1 MIIFGFLGFC
11 FTGALIVVCALW
23 ADRYGR
29 GLRNILNK
37 DRDWLDDDTLSARAD
52 GSSPTE
58 ATNDRPSPTG
68 HQPLPNNEHGQSSPE
83 HKSSGASYSTSITRA
98 DYTFGHQLIAGG
110 SMRRI
115 K

>member
-1 MIIFGFLGFC
+1 MIIFGLVGFC

-29 GLRNILNK
+29 GLRKILNK
-37 DRDWLDDDTLSARAD
+37 DRDWLDDDTISARAD

-58 ATNDRPSPTG
+58 AAIDRPSPTG
-68 HQPLPNNEHGQSSPE
+68 HQPPHSNELGQSSPE

-98 DYTFGHQLIAGG
+98 ESSFGHQLIAGG
-110 SMRRI
+110 SMRRV